1 MNKKVTKNY
10 HRKIFMYNLL
20 IGLGIV
26 MILSGLGI
34 RLSSAFILSGLIV
47 IPIFISNK
55 LIYRHIYKMKTIKK
69 KDGV

>member
-1 MNKKVTKNY
+1 MEKKITEKHY
-10 HRKIFMYNLL
+10 RKTFVYNLL
-20 IGLGIV
+20 IGLGFV